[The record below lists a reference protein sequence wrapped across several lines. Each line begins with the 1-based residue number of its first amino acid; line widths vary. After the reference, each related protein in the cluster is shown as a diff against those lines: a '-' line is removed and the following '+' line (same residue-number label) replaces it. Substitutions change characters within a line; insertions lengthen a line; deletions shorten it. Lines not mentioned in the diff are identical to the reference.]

1 MRIAQGGIVPAEPQ
15 RAVPASGG
23 VSLSRLDRLVI
34 LGVGFALQFNVMT
47 STFGLPFLR
56 LSDALPFLTIPY
68 FLLRPRILST
78 LLARALPIG
87 VVVLL
92 LVASL
97 VAKADV
103 QQGDLYLT
111 LVLLLYFVQATQ
123 LVILLREP
131 AAADSFAVGTLLGF
145 AGSLLVLVAA
155 SAGIE
160 LTAVGLAVPTD
171 GLEPEFVLFMKDKL
185 GGLWTAGNE
194 TGHVFALA
202 GAAAAYLWYRTGRSA
217 IYVAYFAGLLVSFP
231 LTNNRAGL
239 ILPAIVLGLI
249 LRKSVSVYAVL
260 SGAAV
265 VCGLVMLFSAT
276 GYAPVP
282 EQLQSAIEK
291 RFVADS
297 HADSNILERLDSTAA
312 GLQLAATHPLG
323 LGNVAKENQLLMMA
337 GVGTPHNAVVT
348 LALQSGVLVA
358 LAFLV
363 GTVRIVLSPQR
374 FGPLVF
380 YTVLFMV
387 PSLMFEELS
396 INPVFLF
403 GFALVLAAAAVT
415 RAGSPA
421 AAEAS

>member
-1 MRIAQGGIVPAEPQ
+1 MRIAQGGGVPAEAQ

-23 VSLSRLDRLVI
+23 VSLSRLDQLVI

-47 STFGLPFLR
+47 STFGLPFMR
-56 LSDALPFLTIPY
+56 LSDILPFLTIPY
-68 FLLRPRILST
+68 FLLRPRILSP

-92 LVASL
+92 LAASL

-131 AAADSFAVGTLLGF
+131 AGADSFAVGTLVGF

-155 SAGIE
+155 SAGID
-160 LTAVGLAVPTD
+160 LTAVGLAVPTSD
-171 GLEPEFVLFMKDKL
+171 LRPETILFMQDKL

-249 LRKSVSVYAVL
+249 LRKSVSFYAVL
-260 SGAAV
+260 SGAAA
-265 VCGLVMLFSAT
+265 VCGLLMLYSAT

-297 HADSNILERLDSTAA
+297 HAEDNILERLDSTVA
-312 GLQLAATHPLG
+312 GLELSLTNPFG
-323 LGNVAKENQLLMMA
+323 LGNVSKENLIFVMA

-363 GTVRIVLSPQR
+363 GTFRIVLSPQR
-374 FGPLVF
+374 YGPLMF
-380 YTVLFMV
+380 YTVLFMT
-387 PSLMFEELS
+387 PSLAFEELS
-396 INPVFLF
+396 INQAFLF
-403 GFALVLAAAAVT
+403 GIALVLAASATKFALDPKI
-415 RAGSPA
+415 RDI
-421 AAEAS
+421 